1 MKSSVLLSK
10 ALLLS
15 VLAIALFTSCGNS
28 PSGPEPPDDNPTP
41 SVVEVIFT
49 GGWIPPDT
57 SKSITC
63 KALVT
68 WTTCPDSSFASYSLY
83 RSATP
88 DIEAHPDSA
97 DLLLVNFDPADT
109 SWEDKGI
116 DWDCEYYYAVRTA
129 NTEELESWSNEV
141 YLIVPSEGSVAV
153 PDHHLRT
160 IDVGAGPGGITTL
173 ASGYLAYVACY
184 YDNAVYVVTPDSPYP
199 VTGITVSSGPFDVC
213 GSGDHVYV
221 SCALNDRVA
230 SVRTSDNTVEGYAD
244 VGDMPAGI
252 CVNTDG
258 QRIYACCYGTDEVW
272 CLDALTLDVLDTIST
287 GDGPWDIA
295 SSPNGDYLYLS
306 CRLDGTVQ
314 VLRTSDNQIV
324 STINAGSEPTGLA
337 SSVSGEHVFVCDYA
351 GDQVLKIRT
360 SDNSVESTIDVG
372 SRPMNVAVTPNGAA
386 AYVTCYFNDRV
397 DIIDLAIDEVVTWLE
412 AGTRPLGACLAPSG
426 EFLFVSNSSSNTVTV
441 FDYYEE

>member
-1 MKSSVLLSK
+1 MKLFALQSK
-10 ALLLS
+10 ALVLS
-15 VLAIALFTSCGNS
+15 VLVTALFTSCGDN
-28 PSGPEPPDDNPTP
+28 PSEPGPPDDNPTP
-41 SVVEVIFT
+41 SVVEVTFT

-68 WTTCPDSSFASYSLY
+68 WTACPDSTFASYSLY

-116 DWDCEYYYAVRTA
+116 DWDREYYYAVRTV
-129 NTEELESWSNEV
+129 NIEELESWSNEV
-141 YLIVPSEGSVAV
+141 FLNVPSESSVAV
-153 PDHHLRT
+153 PDHHLWT

-173 ASGYLAYVACY
+173 TSGYLAYVACY
-184 YDNAVYVVTPDSPYP
+184 YASAVYVVTPDSPNP
-199 VTGITVSSGPFDVC
+199 AATIVVSSGPFDIC
-213 GSGDHVYV
+213 GDDDHVYV
-221 SCALNDRVA
+221 SCALNDRIA
-230 SVRTSDNTVEGYAD
+230 SIRASDNTVEGYAD

-252 CVNTDG
+252 CVTPNP
-258 QRIYACCYGTDEVW
+258 QRIYACCYGSDEVW
-272 CLDALTLDVLDTIST
+272 CLDATSLEILDTIST
-287 GDGPWDIA
+287 GDGPWDIV
-295 SSPNGDYLYLS
+295 STPDGDYLYLS

-324 STINAGSEPTGLA
+324 STIDVGSEPTGVV
-337 SSVSGEHVFVCDYA
+337 SSVSGDYIFVCDYA
-351 GDQVLKIRT
+351 GDRVLKIRS
-360 SDNSVESTIDVG
+360 SDNTVETTIPVG

-386 AYVTCYFNDRV
+386 AYVTCYFDDRV

-412 AGTRPLGACLAPSG
+412 AGVRPLGACLAPSG
-426 EFLFVSNSSSNTVTV
+426 DFLFVSNSSSGTVIV
-441 FDYYEE
+441 YDYYEE